1 MRARSAW
8 ATTPTSAP
16 RSSTIGRRRTCSRP
30 MRAIASST
38 ESLGPQVF
46 TPPDIT
52 SLTGASAA
60 RPSATWR
67 MAMSRSVTTPTR
79 RPRVSAPPTRSTTG
93 TIPTSS
99 SFMRRAASDTGVSGV
114 TVHGFFVM
122 SSEIFIVLHLGMSP
136 LGPRDSG
143 QADAARASDVPN
155 SGRWRIDSD
164 DTPDDHSRV
173 TQSRALVPDLKQA
186 SAKDVL
192 ELARKLNVRFLRL
205 QFTDIL
211 GVNKNVEIPASQ
223 FEKAL
228 AGDIMFDGSS
238 IEGFV
243 RIEESDMLLAPD
255 LSTFRIFPWGD
266 PESRVGRLIC
276 DVNLA
281 DGSPFAGDPR
291 GALKRVIADAASM
304 GYTMN
309 AGMEAEFFM
318 FKRGP
323 NGEPTTQTHDVG
335 AYFDLAPVDLGEEA
349 RRAVVHD
356 LELMGFEVEAAH
368 HEVAHG
374 QHEIDFRY
382 ADALKTADN
391 IATFRFVVKHVAT
404 QFGLLASFM
413 PKPIYGQNGS
423 GMHAH
428 QSLFKGK
435 DNAFWD
441 AKAEWELSKTALH
454 YIGGLLRHARG
465 MCAITNP
472 LVNSYKRLV
481 PGYEAPVNVAWS
493 MRNRSPLIR
502 VPDRRG
508 LGTRNELRSPDP
520 AANPYLALA
529 VMLAAGLDGIETNAD
544 HREPVNENIWE
555 MSFREK
561 RRLRIDDLPHDLNEA
576 LDELEKDDVITSA
589 LGAHIATNFLEA
601 KRQEW
606 RDYITQVT
614 QWERDNYLLK
624 Y

>member
-1 MRARSAW
+1 
-8 ATTPTSAP
+8 
-16 RSSTIGRRRTCSRP
+16 
-30 MRAIASST
+30 
-38 ESLGPQVF
+38 
-46 TPPDIT
+46 
-52 SLTGASAA
+52 
-60 RPSATWR
+60 
-67 MAMSRSVTTPTR
+67 
-79 RPRVSAPPTRSTTG
+79 
-93 TIPTSS
+93 
-99 SFMRRAASDTGVSGV
+99 
-114 TVHGFFVM
+114 
-122 SSEIFIVLHLGMSP
+122 
-136 LGPRDSG
+136 
-143 QADAARASDVPN
+143 VPN
-155 SGRWRIDSD
+155 GGPERIDS
-164 DTPDDHSRV
+164 TTAPDEHSPV
-173 TQSRALVPDLKQA
+173 PQPRALLPDLKQA

-192 ELARKLNVRFLRL
+192 ELTRKLNVRFLRL

-266 PESRVGRLIC
+266 PESRVARLIC

-281 DGSPFAGDPR
+281 DGTPFSGDPR

-323 NGEPTTQTHDVG
+323 NGETTTQTHDVG

-349 RRAVVHD
+349 RRSIVDD
-356 LELMGFEVEAAH
+356 LEQMGFEVEAAH

-374 QHEIDFRY
+374 QHEVDFRY
-382 ADALKTADN
+382 ADALTTADN
-391 IATFRFVVKHVAT
+391 IATFRFVVKVVA
-404 QFGLLASFM
+404 QRYGLAASFM
-413 PKPIYGQNGS
+413 PKPIFGQNGS
-423 GMHAH
+423 GMHTH
-428 QSLFKGK
+428 QSLFKGRT
-435 DNAFWD
+435 NAFWD
-441 AKAEWELSKTALH
+441 EKSQWELSLTALH

-465 MCAITNP
+465 TTAITNP

-493 MRNRSPLIR
+493 MRNRSPMIR
-502 VPDRRG
+502 IPERRG
-508 LGTRNELRSPDP
+508 LGTRVEHRVPDP

-529 VMLAAGLDGIETNAD
+529 VMLAAGLDGIRIKAD
-544 HREPVNENIWE
+544 YREPVNENIWE
-555 MSFREK
+555 MSHREK

-576 LDELEKDDVITSA
+576 CDELEKNDVVKAA
-589 LGAHIATNFLEA
+589 LGEHITTHFLAA

-606 RDYITQVT
+606 RDYITQVS
-614 QWERDNYLLK
+614 QWELDNYLAK